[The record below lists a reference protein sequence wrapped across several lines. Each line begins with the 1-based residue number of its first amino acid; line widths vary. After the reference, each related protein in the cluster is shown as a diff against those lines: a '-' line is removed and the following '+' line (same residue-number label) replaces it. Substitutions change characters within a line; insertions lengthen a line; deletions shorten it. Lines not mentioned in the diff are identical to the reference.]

1 MAELPLVLVTE
12 DSDPT
17 PLAWLRERARVVEAG
32 PGTPAFD
39 AVLPDAVGLVVRT
52 YTKVTAALLERCPKL
67 KVVGRGGVGIEN
79 IDVPACRA
87 RGVEVV
93 YTPDANT
100 LAVADFVI
108 GFALQL
114 LRPWA
119 LFRERAYEPAE
130 FKRIRNTLRG
140 VQLNELSFGIL
151 GMGRVGRRVGHV
163 LANGFGARVIYN
175 DLLDVRSHLT
185 FPATAV
191 DKPTLFREADVVT
204 LHVDMKAG
212 NEHLVGE
219 PLLSLMKPTAVLINT
234 SRGEVL
240 DDVALAAAIREK
252 KIAGAAI
259 DVFDPEP
266 PKADYPLLG
275 FDNVLLTPHMA
286 ARTHTAIE
294 NMSWVVR
301 DVMAVLGGQAPKY
314 PAP

>member
-1 MAELPLVLVTE
+1 MTDLPLVLVTE
-12 DSDPT
+12 DTDAA
-17 PLAWLRERARVVEAG
+17 PLAWLRERARVVEAA
-32 PGTPAFD
+32 PDTPEFD
-39 AVLPDAVGLVVRT
+39 ATLPDAVGLVVRT
-52 YTKVTAALLERCPKL
+52 YTKVNPALLARMPKL
-67 KVVGRGGVGIEN
+67 RVVGRGGVGLEN

-100 LAVADFVI
+100 LAVGDFVI

-114 LRPWA
+114 LRPWGF
-119 LFRERAYEPAE
+119 FRERAFTPAE
-130 FKRIRNTLRG
+130 FRHVRNTLRG
-140 VQLNELSFGIL
+140 VQLNELTLGVL

-163 LANGFGARVIYN
+163 AANGFGMKVLYN
-175 DLLDVRSHLT
+175 DVLDVSGNLT

-212 NEHLVGE
+212 NEHLVGA
-219 PLLSLMKPTAVLINT
+219 PLLGLMKPTAILINT

-240 DDVALAAAIREK
+240 DAAALAAAVREK
-252 KIAGAAI
+252 RIAGAAI

-266 PKADYPLLG
+266 PPADYPLLG
-275 FDNVLLTPHMA
+275 FENVLLTPHMA
-286 ARTHTAIE
+286 ARTYTAIE

-301 DVMAVLGGQAPKY
+301 DVIGVLAGNPPAY